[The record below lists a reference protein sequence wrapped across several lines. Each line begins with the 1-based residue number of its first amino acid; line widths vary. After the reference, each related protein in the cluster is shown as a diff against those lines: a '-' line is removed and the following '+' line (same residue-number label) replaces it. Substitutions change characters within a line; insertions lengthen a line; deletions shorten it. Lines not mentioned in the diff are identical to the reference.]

1 MPSVA
6 ETPSARHRQLLEI
19 TSGVMAKADLKK
31 LEINLKAAIGGAV
44 EDARKSLGWSQ
55 KELASAIDKATG
67 VQPGDERDV
76 AQISR
81 WEKGSERP
89 QFDVLWAVEPLRG
102 PLVIA
107 LASLSQQI
115 EVVTEIRV
123 RRSA

>member
-1 MPSVA
+1 MANSIAVEA
-6 ETPSARHRQLLEI
+6 GSRHRLLSEI
-19 TSGVMAKADLKK
+19 DPAAMAKANLKK
-31 LEINLKAAIGGAV
+31 FEVDFRSAMGGCVAR
-44 EDARKSLGWSQ
+44 ARKVLGWSQ
-55 KELASAIDKATG
+55 KELSDAIEIATG
-67 VQPGDERDV
+67 EARDV

-89 QFDVLWAVEPLRG
+89 QFDVLWSVDAMRG

-115 EVVTEIRV
+115 EVSTTISI